1 MALTDLTRI
10 STSGI
15 ATGSTIDSPILRKDV
30 DFRGDQV
37 GVGSAL
43 FDSSERRLDFKDNVK
58 LRFGD
63 SGDLELYATGSNST
77 IAHNGDG
84 NLIISTADGEKIY
97 LDSSEIILRN
107 AASTETLIKAT
118 PGIDGGVELYDGADN
133 KRFETTSTGS
143 IVTGILTATG
153 HFSGQTYNTAGIATF
168 YNLRVSNDLTVEG
181 TTTTL
186 DTNLIGVDRIEVGA
200 NSNTVVGVAIT
211 QSGTADIFN
220 LYDGS
225 TEVFSVADGGNV
237 DVAGNILTRSDD
249 NTAQFQHNAVKFQT
263 SGGGH
268 IDHETTNQNLNFR
281 VTKSSAA
288 DTNMMQINAA
298 SEQTKFH
305 KVVTVGLQ
313 GGGDTTQ
320 IGGGSGIGAYLQL
333 NYASN
338 SIVNTKLMG
347 NNNSWLNSHYGNLG
361 IGTQTAGVK
370 LEIKGTA
377 ATLLRLDSSNAQGTS
392 IRIRNSGTD
401 KMYMGLAADFITG
414 QSGNVTDSAIRASG
428 ALLFAS
434 GGGTERLRILS
445 DGNVGIGTEIPT
457 GKLEIADAAQTNLL
471 ILKRTAGNSGE
482 FSVQLGG
489 SDPGVLFSTS
499 GISDDFV
506 FRPGGNERLR
516 ITSGGQLE
524 LSKDQDGVTG
534 RPTNRIVFKDTDSS
548 VAANQPIG
556 EISWY
561 STDAGMTNVNSYI
574 RGINEATNGS
584 GALLFGVKAA
594 GSSEIEAMRIASDGR
609 VGIGTDFIDANL
621 TIHADAAN
629 QTAFTVHADMGSNNN
644 RTFNLKTPAT
654 DSGSEPFVMQ
664 TSNALTVQIDTTER
678 FRIHSDGKVGINTDC
693 SGADGMFQVFGTG
706 VLARFGNS
714 VSSTYECLTI
724 RNNTPGYPGI
734 SNDSSNDT
742 LDLKSLGSVQATID
756 SNNNSTGK
764 YFRVMTNGVGGAGT
778 ELFRVGDDGNVGI
791 GTDNPSAELSIW
803 SNSPNIK
810 LQDTSPYVANQYGNI
825 SQSAGVLQLTGRGDG
840 ATHGSVYFYA
850 QNNSETLNA
859 YRITDSYHLWYT
871 ANNSNNV
878 KMRLHNTGELQ
889 LDPDNTGP
897 KLSNENQALKI
908 DTGNGYVSVGPQN
921 SSYSHFYTDRTRY
934 YFNKK
939 IIVDEGIISAYSDHD
954 LVLTTGSAPGD
965 TTTGL
970 CVKNTS
976 NYVGIGTNVPSTA
989 LDVRDTERAQ
999 GADYATLSMGSP
1011 SQPLR
1016 RVEIGA
1022 RRSTRGGD
1030 WDNVGIGFKVHESNN
1045 HTDAPETKMVLD
1057 YDGNLGVGT
1066 SDPIG
1071 KLHISS
1077 GDANSDCVV
1086 IIQSDED
1093 NNDENSNPQIWFK
1106 QDGDISAG
1114 LIGMSSNN
1122 LAFCNNIAS
1131 SGGIIFKTGTT
1142 NNTGTTDPFT
1152 GSTEKF
1158 RIAADGDVGIGTN
1171 AISRG
1176 PLHINQQSNN
1186 DVQIHLTNYETGS
1199 TSSDGFT
1206 IFGGAGTNGRDMGLV
1221 NREEGGAIEFYT
1233 NQGGTV
1239 AQRMSLWTD
1248 NDITTLA
1255 INTPSDGIHSNF
1267 MVSNH
1272 DTTDYNGVVNR
1283 SEYPLYADIH
1293 FTGDATGD
1301 DVPTANRSKAGL
1313 RLDQEYQITNA
1324 HSNTSGER
1332 VQIYGIHST
1341 MNATKY
1347 AYALNGAYLFAS
1359 TTADDLPRTG
1369 TVIGVY
1375 GYAQGY
1381 INTSSST
1388 KSCNIYGGHF
1398 ISYRGGDTQG
1408 GHCYGVMARAHQV
1421 TSGETTKTGDLTGVL
1436 GEVEIDEGTVV
1447 NGYAVRSIIDLD
1459 DNTGNGHGASTLTT
1473 GYLYHGTYNVASNTT
1488 CTNRRGIWLN
1498 GCTDSYIQGDL
1509 EITGTL
1515 EKGTDNF
1522 RIPHPLV
1529 GLTTTKDL
1537 VHSVI
1542 EGPQMDLIYRGKV
1555 DLVGGTATINIDTKA
1570 GMTEGTFVSL
1580 CRDIQCFTSNE
1591 TGWTAVKGSVTG
1603 NKITIIAQD
1612 NSCTDTISW
1621 MVVGERQDDN
1631 AKSATCT
1638 DNDGNLIVEPDRK
1651 PVVEFEKPECE
1662 DNMYNVDP
1670 NHNPADDG
1678 KD

>member
-548 VAANQPIG
+548 VVANQPIG

-561 STDAGMTNVNSYI
+561 STDAGMVNVNSYI

-584 GALLFGVKAA
+584 GALTFGVKAA
-594 GSSEIEAMRIASDGR
+594 GSREIEALRIKSDGDIR
-609 VGIGTDFIDANL
+609 AGDSANTWAGDRLEVAGAKEGVLGLANYGSTASEAATINFYRSISGTIGNDTVPTDGIGEIRFRGWSGDAYQVCAKILASADGTWNSSGDNTDTPGRL
-621 TIHADAAN
+621 TFHTTPDGSS
-629 QTAFTVHADMGSNNN
+629 TV
-644 RTFNLKTPAT
+644 
-654 DSGSEPFVMQ
+654 E
-664 TSNALTVQIDTTER
+664 ER
-678 FRIHSDGKVGINTDC
+678 FRIDSDGKVGI
-693 SGADGMFQVFGTG
+693 GTNNPSTYKLHLQG
-706 VLARFGNS
+706 STSALARFERTGGGFAKVDIKAGNNTGNS
-714 VSSTYECLTI
+714 YLTFSDTDESERGEIFYEHSDDSLRFGTAGTANRMKIDSDGYVTKPNTPYFHVQASPEITNSPYDNGVKTFDHI
-724 RNNTPGYPGI
+724 RVNNGSHYNNT
-734 SNDSSNDT
+734 
-742 LDLKSLGSVQATID
+742 
-756 SNNNSTGK
+756 TGVFTAPVAGF
-764 YFRVMTNGVGGAGT
+764 YF
-778 ELFRVGDDGNVGI
+778 F
-791 GTDNPSAELSIW
+791 
-803 SNSPNIK
+803 
-810 LQDTSPYVANQYGNI
+810 
-825 SQSAGVLQLTGRGDG
+825 
-840 ATHGSVYFYA
+840 
-850 QNNSETLNA
+850 
-859 YRITDSYHLWYT
+859 
-871 ANNSNNV
+871 
-878 KMRLHNTGELQ
+878 
-889 LDPDNTGP
+889 
-897 KLSNENQALKI
+897 
-908 DTGNGYVSVGPQN
+908 
-921 SSYSHFYTDRTRY
+921 
-934 YFNKK
+934 
-939 IIVDEGIISAYSDHD
+939 
-954 LVLTTGSAPGD
+954 
-965 TTTGL
+965 
-970 CVKNTS
+970 
-976 NYVGIGTNVPSTA
+976 
-989 LDVRDTERAQ
+989 
-999 GADYATLSMGSP
+999 
-1011 SQPLR
+1011 
-1016 RVEIGA
+1016 
-1022 RRSTRGGD
+1022 
-1030 WDNVGIGFKVHESNN
+1030 
-1045 HTDAPETKMVLD
+1045 
-1057 YDGNLGVGT
+1057 
-1066 SDPIG
+1066 
-1071 KLHISS
+1071 
-1077 GDANSDCVV
+1077 
-1086 IIQSDED
+1086 
-1093 NNDENSNPQIWFK
+1093 
-1106 QDGDISAG
+1106 SAG
-1114 LIGMSSNN
+1114 LWSSNSD
-1122 LAFCNNIAS
+1122 ANNGDTYALLIRRDS
-1131 SGGIIFKTGTT
+1131 NGNNGIQFAGA
-1142 NNTGTTDPFT
+1142 NHHDQWGQLVM
-1152 GSTEKF
+1152 
-1158 RIAADGDVGIGTN
+1158 AAGYYCALGD
-1171 AISRG
+1171 
-1176 PLHINQQSNN
+1176 
-1186 DVQIHLTNYETGS
+1186 QIYV
-1199 TSSDGFT
+1199 F
-1206 IFGGAGTNGRDMGLV
+1206 
-1221 NREEGGAIEFYT
+1221 
-1233 NQGGTV
+1233 
-1239 AQRMSLWTD
+1239 
-1248 NDITTLA
+1248 
-1255 INTPSDGIHSNF
+1255 
-1267 MVSNH
+1267 
-1272 DTTDYNGVVNR
+1272 YNGSIQNSTPR
-1283 SEYPLYADIH
+1283 NY
-1293 FTGDATGD
+1293 F
-1301 DVPTANRSKAGL
+1301 
-1313 RLDQEYQITNA
+1313 
-1324 HSNTSGER
+1324 SGC
-1332 VQIYGIHST
+1332 
-1341 MNATKY
+1341 
-1347 AYALNGAYLFAS
+1347 L
-1359 TTADDLPRTG
+1359 
-1369 TVIGVY
+1369 IG
-1375 GYAQGY
+1375 
-1381 INTSSST
+1381 
-1388 KSCNIYGGHF
+1388 
-1398 ISYRGGDTQG
+1398 
-1408 GHCYGVMARAHQV
+1408 
-1421 TSGETTKTGDLTGVL
+1421 
-1436 GEVEIDEGTVV
+1436 
-1447 NGYAVRSIIDLD
+1447 
-1459 DNTGNGHGASTLTT
+1459 
-1473 GYLYHGTYNVASNTT
+1473 
-1488 CTNRRGIWLN
+1488 
-1498 GCTDSYIQGDL
+1498 
-1509 EITGTL
+1509 
-1515 EKGTDNF
+1515 
-1522 RIPHPLV
+1522 
-1529 GLTTTKDL
+1529 
-1537 VHSVI
+1537 
-1542 EGPQMDLIYRGKV
+1542 
-1555 DLVGGTATINIDTKA
+1555 
-1570 GMTEGTFVSL
+1570 
-1580 CRDIQCFTSNE
+1580 
-1591 TGWTAVKGSVTG
+1591 
-1603 NKITIIAQD
+1603 
-1612 NSCTDTISW
+1612 
-1621 MVVGERQDDN
+1621 
-1631 AKSATCT
+1631 
-1638 DNDGNLIVEPDRK
+1638 
-1651 PVVEFEKPECE
+1651 
-1662 DNMYNVDP
+1662 
-1670 NHNPADDG
+1670 
-1678 KD
+1678 

>member
-347 NNNSWLNSHYGNLG
+347 NNDSWLNSHYGNLG
-361 IGTQTAGVK
+361 IGTQTPGVK
-370 LEIKGTA
+370 VEIKGTA

-392 IRIRNSGTD
+392 FRIRNSGTD

-561 STDAGMTNVNSYI
+561 STDAGMVNVNSYI

-584 GALLFGVKAA
+584 GALTFGVKAA
-594 GSSEIEAMRIASDGR
+594 GSSEIEALRIKSDGDIR
-609 VGIGTDFIDANL
+609 AGDSANTWAGDRLEVAGAKEGVLGLANYGSTASEAATINFYRSISGTVGNDTVPTDGIGEIRFRGWSGNAYQVCAKILASADGTWNSSGDNTDTPGNL
-621 TIHADAAN
+621 TFHTTPDGSS
-629 QTAFTVHADMGSNNN
+629 TVEE
-644 RTFNLKTPAT
+644 RLR
-654 DSGSEPFVMQ
+654 
-664 TSNALTVQIDTTER
+664 ID
-678 FRIHSDGKVGINTDC
+678 SDGKVGIGTENPDETLELWKA
-693 SGADGMFQVFGTG
+693 SGTNLLKVTSEANSTIGIEIEKTGSTTQSWRIADGQTVNGTLEFYDATESETR
-706 VLARFGNS
+706 LAIDGSGRVIIGQHNHAGGGALVVCGNS
-714 VSSTYECLTI
+714 
-724 RNNTPGYPGI
+724 NTPNTYGCASFCRIQANPTSGTTLT
-734 SNDSSNDT
+734 NLRFSS
-742 LDLKSLGSVQATID
+742 GSAGTNRAAEINVKAD
-756 SNNNSTGK
+756 SNWN
-764 YFRVMTNGVGGAGT
+764 
-778 ELFRVGDDGNVGI
+778 D
-791 GTDNPSAELSIW
+791 
-803 SNSPNIK
+803 
-810 LQDTSPYVANQYGNI
+810 
-825 SQSAGVLQLTGRGDG
+825 
-840 ATHGSVYFYA
+840 
-850 QNNSETLNA
+850 
-859 YRITDSYHLWYT
+859 
-871 ANNSNNV
+871 
-878 KMRLHNTGELQ
+878 
-889 LDPDNTGP
+889 
-897 KLSNENQALKI
+897 
-908 DTGNGYVSVGPQN
+908 
-921 SSYSHFYTDRTRY
+921 
-934 YFNKK
+934 
-939 IIVDEGIISAYSDHD
+939 
-954 LVLTTGSAPGD
+954 
-965 TTTGL
+965 
-970 CVKNTS
+970 
-976 NYVGIGTNVPSTA
+976 
-989 LDVRDTERAQ
+989 
-999 GADYATLSMGSP
+999 
-1011 SQPLR
+1011 
-1016 RVEIGA
+1016 
-1022 RRSTRGGD
+1022 
-1030 WDNVGIGFKVHESNN
+1030 
-1045 HTDAPETKMVLD
+1045 
-1057 YDGNLGVGT
+1057 GT
-1066 SDPIG
+1066 SQESKMIFT
-1071 KLHISS
+1071 
-1077 GDANSDCVV
+1077 V
-1086 IIQSDED
+1086 
-1093 NNDENSNPQIWFK
+1093 
-1106 QDGDISAG
+1106 
-1114 LIGMSSNN
+1114 
-1122 LAFCNNIAS
+1122 AS
-1131 SGGIIFKTGTT
+1131 SGGGNTAGNDLMTLKGNGNVEINRGDLVMADGYAIDFSADGNAAGADDEKLDDYEEGDWTPTPVITHQGGSGALSSIQDQYGRYVKVGRLVRVWFYFKFTASAIT
-1142 NNTGTTDPFT
+1142 NCNVGVSGLPFT
-1152 GSTEKF
+1152 ISNDGQWNNGF
-1158 RIAADGDVGIGTN
+1158 HGGIAR
-1171 AISRG
+1171 RG
-1176 PLHINQQSNN
+1176 
-1186 DVQIHLTNYETGS
+1186 VTG
-1199 TSSDGFT
+1199 
-1206 IFGGAGTNGRDMGLV
+1206 
-1221 NREEGGAIEFYT
+1221 
-1233 NQGGTV
+1233 
-1239 AQRMSLWTD
+1239 
-1248 NDITTLA
+1248 
-1255 INTPSDGIHSNF
+1255 
-1267 MVSNH
+1267 
-1272 DTTDYNGVVNR
+1272 
-1283 SEYPLYADIH
+1283 
-1293 FTGDATGD
+1293 
-1301 DVPTANRSKAGL
+1301 
-1313 RLDQEYQITNA
+1313 
-1324 HSNTSGER
+1324 
-1332 VQIYGIHST
+1332 
-1341 MNATKY
+1341 
-1347 AYALNGAYLFAS
+1347 
-1359 TTADDLPRTG
+1359 
-1369 TVIGVY
+1369 
-1375 GYAQGY
+1375 
-1381 INTSSST
+1381 
-1388 KSCNIYGGHF
+1388 
-1398 ISYRGGDTQG
+1398 
-1408 GHCYGVMARAHQV
+1408 
-1421 TSGETTKTGDLTGVL
+1421 GETY
-1436 GEVEIDEGTVV
+1436 ICEGM
-1447 NGYAVRSIIDLD
+1447 YK
-1459 DNTGNGHGASTLTT
+1459 
-1473 GYLYHGTYNVASNTT
+1473 NTT
-1488 CTNRRGIWLN
+1488 QINVLRKYNNYGFGN
-1498 GCTDSYIQGDL
+1498 
-1509 EITGTL
+1509 
-1515 EKGTDNF
+1515 
-1522 RIPHPLV
+1522 
-1529 GLTTTKDL
+1529 TTQ
-1537 VHSVI
+1537 SA
-1542 EGPQMDLIYRGKV
+1542 
-1555 DLVGGTATINIDTKA
+1555 GGTAA
-1570 GMTEGTFVSL
+1570 YL
-1580 CRDIQCFTSNE
+1580 
-1591 TGWTAVKGSVTG
+1591 
-1603 NKITIIAQD
+1603 
-1612 NSCTDTISW
+1612 
-1621 MVVGERQDDN
+1621 
-1631 AKSATCT
+1631 
-1638 DNDGNLIVEPDRK
+1638 
-1651 PVVEFEKPECE
+1651 
-1662 DNMYNVDP
+1662 VD
-1670 NHNPADDG
+1670 
-1678 KD
+1678 

>member
-401 KMYMGLAADFITG
+401 KMYMGLAADFIVG

-548 VAANQPIG
+548 VVANQPIG

-561 STDAGMTNVNSYI
+561 STDAGMVNVNSYI

-584 GALLFGVKAA
+584 GALTFGVKAA
-594 GSSEIEAMRIASDGR
+594 GSSEIEALRIKSDGDIR
-609 VGIGTDFIDANL
+609 AGDSANTWAGDRLEVAGAKEGVLGLANYGSTASEAATINFYRSISGTIGNDTVPTDGIGEIRFRGWSGDAYQVCAKILASADGTWNSSGDNTDTPGRL
-621 TIHADAAN
+621 TFHTTPDGSS
-629 QTAFTVHADMGSNNN
+629 TV
-644 RTFNLKTPAT
+644 
-654 DSGSEPFVMQ
+654 E
-664 TSNALTVQIDTTER
+664 ER
-678 FRIHSDGKVGINTDC
+678 FRIDSDGKVGI
-693 SGADGMFQVFGTG
+693 GTNNPSTYKLHLQG
-706 VLARFGNS
+706 STSALARFERTGGGFAKVDIKAGNNTGNS
-714 VSSTYECLTI
+714 YLTFSDTDESERGEIFYEHSDDSLRFGTAGTANRMKIDSDGYVTKPNTPYFHVQASPEITNSPYDNGVKTFDHI
-724 RNNTPGYPGI
+724 RVNNGSHYNNT
-734 SNDSSNDT
+734 
-742 LDLKSLGSVQATID
+742 
-756 SNNNSTGK
+756 TGVFTAPVAGF
-764 YFRVMTNGVGGAGT
+764 YF
-778 ELFRVGDDGNVGI
+778 F
-791 GTDNPSAELSIW
+791 
-803 SNSPNIK
+803 
-810 LQDTSPYVANQYGNI
+810 
-825 SQSAGVLQLTGRGDG
+825 
-840 ATHGSVYFYA
+840 
-850 QNNSETLNA
+850 
-859 YRITDSYHLWYT
+859 
-871 ANNSNNV
+871 
-878 KMRLHNTGELQ
+878 
-889 LDPDNTGP
+889 
-897 KLSNENQALKI
+897 
-908 DTGNGYVSVGPQN
+908 
-921 SSYSHFYTDRTRY
+921 
-934 YFNKK
+934 
-939 IIVDEGIISAYSDHD
+939 
-954 LVLTTGSAPGD
+954 
-965 TTTGL
+965 
-970 CVKNTS
+970 
-976 NYVGIGTNVPSTA
+976 
-989 LDVRDTERAQ
+989 
-999 GADYATLSMGSP
+999 
-1011 SQPLR
+1011 
-1016 RVEIGA
+1016 
-1022 RRSTRGGD
+1022 
-1030 WDNVGIGFKVHESNN
+1030 
-1045 HTDAPETKMVLD
+1045 
-1057 YDGNLGVGT
+1057 
-1066 SDPIG
+1066 
-1071 KLHISS
+1071 
-1077 GDANSDCVV
+1077 
-1086 IIQSDED
+1086 
-1093 NNDENSNPQIWFK
+1093 
-1106 QDGDISAG
+1106 SAG
-1114 LIGMSSNN
+1114 LWSSNSD
-1122 LAFCNNIAS
+1122 ANNGDTYALLIRRDS
-1131 SGGIIFKTGTT
+1131 NGNNGIQFAGA
-1142 NNTGTTDPFT
+1142 NHHDQWGQLVM
-1152 GSTEKF
+1152 
-1158 RIAADGDVGIGTN
+1158 AAGYYCALGD
-1171 AISRG
+1171 
-1176 PLHINQQSNN
+1176 
-1186 DVQIHLTNYETGS
+1186 QIYV
-1199 TSSDGFT
+1199 F
-1206 IFGGAGTNGRDMGLV
+1206 
-1221 NREEGGAIEFYT
+1221 
-1233 NQGGTV
+1233 
-1239 AQRMSLWTD
+1239 
-1248 NDITTLA
+1248 
-1255 INTPSDGIHSNF
+1255 
-1267 MVSNH
+1267 
-1272 DTTDYNGVVNR
+1272 YNGSIQNSTPR
-1283 SEYPLYADIH
+1283 NY
-1293 FTGDATGD
+1293 F
-1301 DVPTANRSKAGL
+1301 
-1313 RLDQEYQITNA
+1313 
-1324 HSNTSGER
+1324 SGC
-1332 VQIYGIHST
+1332 
-1341 MNATKY
+1341 
-1347 AYALNGAYLFAS
+1347 L
-1359 TTADDLPRTG
+1359 
-1369 TVIGVY
+1369 IG
-1375 GYAQGY
+1375 
-1381 INTSSST
+1381 
-1388 KSCNIYGGHF
+1388 
-1398 ISYRGGDTQG
+1398 
-1408 GHCYGVMARAHQV
+1408 
-1421 TSGETTKTGDLTGVL
+1421 
-1436 GEVEIDEGTVV
+1436 
-1447 NGYAVRSIIDLD
+1447 
-1459 DNTGNGHGASTLTT
+1459 
-1473 GYLYHGTYNVASNTT
+1473 
-1488 CTNRRGIWLN
+1488 
-1498 GCTDSYIQGDL
+1498 
-1509 EITGTL
+1509 
-1515 EKGTDNF
+1515 
-1522 RIPHPLV
+1522 
-1529 GLTTTKDL
+1529 
-1537 VHSVI
+1537 
-1542 EGPQMDLIYRGKV
+1542 
-1555 DLVGGTATINIDTKA
+1555 
-1570 GMTEGTFVSL
+1570 
-1580 CRDIQCFTSNE
+1580 
-1591 TGWTAVKGSVTG
+1591 
-1603 NKITIIAQD
+1603 
-1612 NSCTDTISW
+1612 
-1621 MVVGERQDDN
+1621 
-1631 AKSATCT
+1631 
-1638 DNDGNLIVEPDRK
+1638 
-1651 PVVEFEKPECE
+1651 
-1662 DNMYNVDP
+1662 
-1670 NHNPADDG
+1670 
-1678 KD
+1678 

>member
-561 STDAGMTNVNSYI
+561 STDAGMVNVNSYI

-594 GSSEIEAMRIASDGR
+594 GSSEIEALRITSTGNVEVAGITSTASLTVGAGLIQEKFYNQASALTGTYNQNVLVDGMILHAYSNASASFVLNLR
-609 VGIGTDFIDANL
+609 GDASTTLNSLMHIGQSVVF
-621 TIHADAAN
+621 
-629 QTAFTVHADMGSNNN
+629 TAYTGSNN
-644 RTFNLKTPAT
+644 ASYYMT
-654 DSGSEPFVMQ
+654 DF
-664 TSNALTVQIDTTER
+664 QIDGSSQTE
-678 FRIHSDGKVGINTDC
+678 KW
-693 SGADGMFQVFGTG
+693 
-706 VLARFGNS
+706 
-714 VSSTYECLTI
+714 
-724 RNNTPGYPGI
+724 
-734 SNDSSNDT
+734 
-742 LDLKSLGSVQATID
+742 
-756 SNNNSTGK
+756 
-764 YFRVMTNGVGGAGT
+764 NG
-778 ELFRVGDDGNVGI
+778 
-791 GTDNPSAELSIW
+791 
-803 SNSPNIK
+803 
-810 LQDTSPYVANQYGNI
+810 
-825 SQSAGVLQLTGRGDG
+825 
-840 ATHGSVYFYA
+840 
-850 QNNSETLNA
+850 
-859 YRITDSYHLWYT
+859 
-871 ANNSNNV
+871 
-878 KMRLHNTGELQ
+878 
-889 LDPDNTGP
+889 
-897 KLSNENQALKI
+897 
-908 DTGNGYVSVGPQN
+908 
-921 SSYSHFYTDRTRY
+921 
-934 YFNKK
+934 
-939 IIVDEGIISAYSDHD
+939 
-954 LVLTTGSAPGD
+954 GSAPSAG
-965 TTTGL
+965 TG
-970 CVKNTS
+970 S
-976 NYVGIGTNVPSTA
+976 GTDVYTFNILKTA
-989 LDVRDTERAQ
+989 DATFTV
-999 GADYATLSMGSP
+999 YATLS
-1011 SQPLR
+1011 
-1016 RVEIGA
+1016 
-1022 RRSTRGGD
+1022 
-1030 WDNVGIGFKVHESNN
+1030 
-1045 HTDAPETKMVLD
+1045 
-1057 YDGNLGVGT
+1057 
-1066 SDPIG
+1066 
-1071 KLHISS
+1071 
-1077 GDANSDCVV
+1077 
-1086 IIQSDED
+1086 
-1093 NNDENSNPQIWFK
+1093 
-1106 QDGDISAG
+1106 
-1114 LIGMSSNN
+1114 
-1122 LAFCNNIAS
+1122 
-1131 SGGIIFKTGTT
+1131 
-1142 NNTGTTDPFT
+1142 
-1152 GSTEKF
+1152 
-1158 RIAADGDVGIGTN
+1158 
-1171 AISRG
+1171 
-1176 PLHINQQSNN
+1176 
-1186 DVQIHLTNYETGS
+1186 
-1199 TSSDGFT
+1199 
-1206 IFGGAGTNGRDMGLV
+1206 
-1221 NREEGGAIEFYT
+1221 
-1233 NQGGTV
+1233 
-1239 AQRMSLWTD
+1239 
-1248 NDITTLA
+1248 
-1255 INTPSDGIHSNF
+1255 NF
-1267 MVSNH
+1267 
-1272 DTTDYNGVVNR
+1272 
-1283 SEYPLYADIH
+1283 A
-1293 FTGDATGD
+1293 
-1301 DVPTANRSKAGL
+1301 
-1313 RLDQEYQITNA
+1313 
-1324 HSNTSGER
+1324 
-1332 VQIYGIHST
+1332 
-1341 MNATKY
+1341 
-1347 AYALNGAYLFAS
+1347 
-1359 TTADDLPRTG
+1359 
-1369 TVIGVY
+1369 
-1375 GYAQGY
+1375 
-1381 INTSSST
+1381 
-1388 KSCNIYGGHF
+1388 
-1398 ISYRGGDTQG
+1398 
-1408 GHCYGVMARAHQV
+1408 
-1421 TSGETTKTGDLTGVL
+1421 
-1436 GEVEIDEGTVV
+1436 
-1447 NGYAVRSIIDLD
+1447 
-1459 DNTGNGHGASTLTT
+1459 
-1473 GYLYHGTYNVASNTT
+1473 
-1488 CTNRRGIWLN
+1488 
-1498 GCTDSYIQGDL
+1498 
-1509 EITGTL
+1509 
-1515 EKGTDNF
+1515 
-1522 RIPHPLV
+1522 
-1529 GLTTTKDL
+1529 
-1537 VHSVI
+1537 
-1542 EGPQMDLIYRGKV
+1542 
-1555 DLVGGTATINIDTKA
+1555 
-1570 GMTEGTFVSL
+1570 
-1580 CRDIQCFTSNE
+1580 
-1591 TGWTAVKGSVTG
+1591 
-1603 NKITIIAQD
+1603 
-1612 NSCTDTISW
+1612 
-1621 MVVGERQDDN
+1621 
-1631 AKSATCT
+1631 
-1638 DNDGNLIVEPDRK
+1638 
-1651 PVVEFEKPECE
+1651 
-1662 DNMYNVDP
+1662 
-1670 NHNPADDG
+1670 
-1678 KD
+1678 